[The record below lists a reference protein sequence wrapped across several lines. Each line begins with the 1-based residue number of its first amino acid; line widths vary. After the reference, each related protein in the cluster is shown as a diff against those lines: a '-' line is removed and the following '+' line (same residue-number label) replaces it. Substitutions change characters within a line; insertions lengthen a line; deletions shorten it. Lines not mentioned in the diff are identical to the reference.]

1 MNDPDTSRTE
11 NGLVITGPGPGAE
24 ERSRDP
30 ESKERFRQAEG
41 AMSTPNLKEE
51 MDQQMKV
58 FKDEMEGKLN
68 IMMKNLKEK
77 MAANRKVVEQ
87 EVKEMGADLK
97 AIKSADKALRAVLDA
112 NTLRDERPDRR
123 TALARCK
130 SILTE
135 PQHAALSA
143 LLATNPQRKR
153 KEGEDPDTD
162 LHLFAPDGAYVSV
175 ADRRERLERLKAS
188 KLELEHRL
196 AVRMGAPNQEGSTG
210 MEEVDGP
217 LAPCLCSPVPQAQ
230 ARGESWSDIVFNSF
244 GDKFLSVTTV

>member
-11 NGLVITGPGPGAE
+11 NGLVITGPGAE

-112 NTLRDERPDRR
+112 NTLRDARPDRR

-135 PQHAALSA
+135 PQHGPPGHH
-143 LLATNPQRKR
+143 PQRRR

-175 ADRRERLERLKAS
+175 ADRRERLDRRKAS

-196 AVRMGAPNQEGSTG
+196 AVR
-210 MEEVDGP
+210 VCCRL
-217 LAPCLCSPVPQAQ
+217 LAPCRCSPVLQGQ
-230 ARGESWSDIVFNSF
+230 VHGESWSDIVRPES
-244 GDKFLSVTTV
+244 GLS